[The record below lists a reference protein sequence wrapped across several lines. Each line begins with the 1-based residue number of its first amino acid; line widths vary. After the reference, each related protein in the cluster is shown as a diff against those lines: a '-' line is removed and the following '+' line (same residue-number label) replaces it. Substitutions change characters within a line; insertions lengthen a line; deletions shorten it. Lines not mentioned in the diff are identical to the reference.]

1 MGLKKRLALAVAIIL
16 LLPFGISKIHIKTE
30 EKNIKTKSGVAKVI
44 LYRKPFSS
52 YSNRIEIII
61 GEENYLR
68 DFKGKNPLNIWKME
82 VGDVEGDGE
91 DELALGVYKKSP
103 HHQVMAKRVFLYN
116 IVDGKLKPKFRASR
130 LALPMD
136 DFILFD
142 IDKDGRDEVVSIE
155 IKDNTYFI
163 AAYHYK
169 DFHLT
174 RDYVSEPLEKKPKFS
189 DGGKIIYKDRSFDL
203 KINGEEII
211 LK

>member
-16 LLPFGISKIHIKTE
+16 LLTFGISKIHIKTE

-52 YSNRIEIII
+52 YSNRIEIERN
-61 GEENYLR
+61 GEVYLK
-68 DFKGKNPLNIWKME
+68 DFKGKNPLNIWKFE
-82 VGDVEGDGE
+82 AGDMEGDKE
-91 DELALGVYKKSP
+91 EELALGVYKKSP

-155 IKDNTYFI
+155 IKDKSYYI

-189 DGGKIIYKDRSFDL
+189 EGGKIIYKDRSFDL

>member
-1 MGLKKRLALAVAIIL
+1 MDLKKRLALAVAIIL

-44 LYRKPFSS
+44 LYRKIFSS

-91 DELALGVYKKSP
+91 DELALGVYKRSP

-136 DFILFD
+136 DFILHD

-155 IKDNTYFI
+155 IKDKSYYI

>member
-1 MGLKKRLALAVAIIL
+1 MDLKKRLALAVAIIL
-16 LLPFGISKIHIKTE
+16 LLTFGISKIHIKTE

-44 LYRKPFSS
+44 LYRKIFSS

-91 DELALGVYKKSP
+91 DELALGVYKRSP
-103 HHQVMAKRVFLYN
+103 HHRVMAKRVFLYN

-136 DFILFD
+136 DFILYD

-155 IKDNTYFI
+155 IKDKIYYI

>member
-16 LLPFGISKIHIKTE
+16 LLTFGISKIHIKTE

-52 YSNRIEIII
+52 YSNRIEIERN
-61 GEENYLR
+61 GEVYLK

-91 DELALGVYKKSP
+91 DELALGVYKRSP

-174 RDYVSEPLEKKPKFS
+174 RDYVSKPLEEKPKFS
-189 DGGKIIYKDRSFDL
+189 DDGKIIYKDRSFDL
-203 KINGEEII
+203 KINGEEIC

>member
-16 LLPFGISKIHIKTE
+16 LLTFGISKIHIKTE

-68 DFKGKNPLNIWKME
+68 DFKGKNPLNIWEME
-82 VGDVEGDGE
+82 VGDVEGDKE
-91 DELALGVYKKSP
+91 EELALGVYKKSP

-136 DFILFD
+136 DFILYD

-155 IKDNTYFI
+155 IKDKSYYI
-163 AAYHYK
+163 AAYHY
-169 DFHLT
+169 DNFHLT
-174 RDYVSEPLEKKPKFS
+174 RDYVSKSFEEKPKFS
-189 DGGKIIYKDRSFDL
+189 DDGKIIYKDRSFDL

>member
-1 MGLKKRLALAVAIIL
+1 MDLKKRFILIALFIL
-16 LLPFGISKIHIKTE
+16 LIIFGISNIHIKTE
-30 EKNIKTKSGVAKVI
+30 EKNIKTKSGEAKVV
-44 LYRKPFSS
+44 LYRKIFSS
-52 YSNRIEIII
+52 YSNRIEIERN
-61 GEENYLR
+61 GEVYLK
-68 DFKGKNPLNIWKME
+68 DFKGRNPLNIWKFE
-82 VGDVEGDGE
+82 AGDVEGDKE
-91 DELALGVYKKSP
+91 EELALGVYKKSP

-136 DFILFD
+136 DFILYD

-174 RDYVSEPLEKKPKFS
+174 RDYVSEALEEKPKFS
-189 DGGKIIYKDRSFDL
+189 DDGKIIYKERSFDL